1 MKTILS
7 LLVIFFVCGCATRV
21 EVEKKVF
28 HTLDGTNFSGKT
40 FIVGTAD
47 PALSNNL
54 EFRNYTDLIAKYLT
68 SKGMKRIPVSEIEK
82 SDFSVFYSF
91 AMTSSQEVGSVSVPH
106 FTTTGGTSNFNATT
120 YSSSGSYN
128 TYGTVSSFPTLQ
140 YAGSS
145 TNVYTYTNYIRE
157 FKIIIYSTSNF
168 KNGDKTPVYQS
179 TVHSEGSSRDTV
191 RLIPIFINALLL
203 DFPSVSGKSE
213 MFECEF

>member
-1 MKTILS
+1 MKTAVGMLIIF
-7 LLVIFFVCGCATRV
+7 LLCGCAARV
-21 EVEKKVF
+21 QVDKTVF
-28 HTLDGTNFSGKT
+28 HTLDGTNLNGKT

-47 PALSNNL
+47 PALSDNL
-54 EFRNYTDLIAKYLT
+54 EFRNYTDLISNYLT
-68 SKGMKRIPVSEIEK
+68 SKGMIRIPVSEIEK
-82 SDFSVFYSF
+82 SDYSVFYSF
-91 AMTSSQEVGSVSVPH
+91 GMCSSKEVGSVSVPH

-168 KNGDKTPVYQS
+168 KKGDKMPVYQS
-179 TVHSEGSSRDTV
+179 TIHSEGRSRDTV

-213 MFECEF
+213 TLNCEF